1 MKQVADMLRNLAGA
15 GSTVLVS
22 THDPELL
29 ALCCD
34 EVIHIEHGRVVG

>member
-1 MKQVADMLRNLAGA
+1 MKQVGQMLQNLART

-34 EVIHIEHGRVVG
+34 EVIHIESGRVL